1 MTIDTLV
8 EAARKLP
15 AADRMR
21 LVEQVWDSV
30 AAEDGPIALSAEQD
44 AELKR
49 RMDRV
54 ARDGLSGTPW
64 ETLRGALLREAR
76 R

>member
-1 MTIDTLV
+1 MTIDILV
-8 EAARKLP
+8 EAARKLS

-30 AAEDGPIALSAEQD
+30 AAEDGPISLSAEQD
-44 AELKR
+44 TELKR

-54 ARDGLSGTPW
+54 AGEGLSGTPW
-64 ETLRGALLREAR
+64 ETLREELLREVGR
-76 R
+76 